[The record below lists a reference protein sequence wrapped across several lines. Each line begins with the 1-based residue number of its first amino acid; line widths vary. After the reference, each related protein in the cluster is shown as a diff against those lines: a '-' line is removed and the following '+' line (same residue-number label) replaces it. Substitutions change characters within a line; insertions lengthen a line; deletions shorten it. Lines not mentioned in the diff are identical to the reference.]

1 MKNSFDAL
9 ISKLGMAMESISE
22 REDMK
27 IETSKNEKQRE
38 KETMKQRTI
47 SKNHRTTTKGV
58 TQVQWE
64 YQKEKKGTDAIFEAI
79 MIKNLTKLMSETK

>member
-58 TQVQWE
+58 T
-64 YQKEKKGTDAIFEAI
+64 
-79 MIKNLTKLMSETK
+79 